1 MSPGEYRENAARCM
15 ALAEQLSDG
24 SVKESMLGMAAVW
37 LRLADQ
43 AEKYL
48 VTDIAYDWPPASPPI
63 RPVVQQLVQQQQ
75 QQIQSKQKK

>member
-15 ALAEQLSDG
+15 ALAEQLTDG
-24 SVKESMLGMAAVW
+24 SVKKSMLGMAALW

-48 VTDIAYDWPPASPPI
+48 VTDVAYDRPPAAPPI
-63 RPVVQQLVQQQQ
+63 RPVVQQQQQQ
-75 QQIQSKQKK
+75 QQIQPKKE